1 MWFTI
6 SRNLSCQNNIW
17 KLANSRILSAR
28 IAQIITT
35 PHTSPTKA
43 SICSAAVPYNHF
55 QGWPKKRLIPSK
67 GVLQQKPCAIPKNTQ
82 VAVNYKGDQKPIAKR
97 TRSRID
103 STNPPTIQEIQPLNE
118 RISARTRSITVS
130 QKYTTLS
137 HSISLAAQLL
147 THVENSV
154 LDHDTGKQLN
164 YGQLRKHPKFQEIWN
179 KYFSNEIGR
188 LCQEVGTGGN
198 CLVKIVE
205 GTNTFYV
212 IKLTIYR
219 RIGLTK
225 FSTLK

>member
-67 GVLQQKPCAIPKNTQ
+67 GVLQQKPCTITKNTQ

-103 STNPPTIQEIQPLNE
+103 STIALNIQVLHTLNE
-118 RISARTRSITVS
+118 PIVLRTRPITLS
-130 QKYTTLS
+130 QKYNTS
-137 HSISLAAQLL
+137 SYSRALAVQLL
-147 THVENSV
+147 THVANPV
-154 LDHDTGKQLN
+154 FNQDTGKQMN
-164 YGQLRKHPKFQEIWN
+164 YGQLRKHPKFQETWN
-179 KYFSNEIGR
+179 KYFSN
-188 LCQEVGTGGN
+188 
-198 CLVKIVE
+198 
-205 GTNTFYV
+205 
-212 IKLTIYR
+212 
-219 RIGLTK
+219 
-225 FSTLK
+225 